1 MTLYY
6 SIVFGLLV
14 TEMAAFLLLVAPLP
28 TQFRKKIILLFKD
41 APIMAQVFLTLRFTF
56 FFILILF
63 VDSVNR
69 VYRVQQEIHAGQES
83 GISGQN
89 LLNSDRSEIQARRF
103 YAQRNMYLCGFTLF
117 LSYILSATYTLV
129 LDLANAEEALKASG
143 KSGAVTESKEIKEL
157 KETIR
162 KKDVDL
168 DALKRQYKGLTTEYD
183 RVADD
188 LNEKSGVVP
197 GNKKTD

>member
-6 SIVFGLLV
+6 SLVFALLV
-14 TEMAAFLLLVAPLP
+14 TEMAGFLLLVAPLP
-28 TQFRKKIILLFKD
+28 TSFRKNIILFVKK
-41 APIMAQVFLTLRFTF
+41 APIMPQIILTLRFTF
-56 FFILILF
+56 FFITILF

-69 VYRVQQEIHAGQES
+69 VYRVQQEIQAAHES
-83 GISGQN
+83 GMPGQN
-89 LLNSDRSEIQARRF
+89 LNADRSEIQARRF

-129 LDLANAEEALKASG
+129 LNLADAEEQLRATG
-143 KSGAVTESKEIKEL
+143 KGAGADADTAEVEEL

-162 KKDVDL
+162 KQNVDL

-188 LNEKSGVVP
+188 LNEKSGTLP